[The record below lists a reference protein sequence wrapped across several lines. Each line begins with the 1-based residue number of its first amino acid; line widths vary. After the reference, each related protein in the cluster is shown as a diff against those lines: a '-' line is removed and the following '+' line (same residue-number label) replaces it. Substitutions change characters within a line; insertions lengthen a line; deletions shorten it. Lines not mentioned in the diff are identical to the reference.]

1 MEQLTT
7 LVIFGY
13 ISLCLIVITIGIVIN
28 FKVDH
33 NINIEEFKEKGKVI
47 QRILKNYCKVQ
58 CVAWP
63 VVLSL
68 FGSVAVVIRSPLII
82 NHPSLTITFL
92 HSAEFIIK
100 LTLIY
105 VGFNSFIIAFCRYIF
120 IIIVTHNGLESIK
133 SIRRIIVFASIT
145 APIMLAILNEVFVP
159 LAEYRIDLL
168 PHQVEMAKKQLFN
181 NSSGYEIR
189 NATLIV
195 GQSLIYNVIHDY
207 IPQTLLYPINRFL
220 LIVTLMALSN
230 IIEAG
235 LYIHIFY
242 YNKR

>member
-7 LVIFGY
+7 LSMFAY
-13 ISLCLIVITIGIVIN
+13 ISLCLIVIIIGILIN
-28 FKVDH
+28 LKVYHD
-33 NINIEEFKEKGKVI
+33 INIEEFKEKGKVI

-68 FGSVAVVIRSPLII
+68 FGAVAVVIRSNLIL
-82 NHPSLTITFL
+82 NHPSSTITFL
-92 HSAEFIIK
+92 HAAEFIIK

-120 IIIVTHNGLESIK
+120 IIIVTHNELESIK
-133 SIRRIIVFASIT
+133 RIRRVIVIASIT
-145 APIMLAILNEVFVP
+145 APIMLAILDEAFVP
-159 LAEYRIDLL
+159 LSKYGINLL
-168 PHQVEMAKKQLFN
+168 PHEVEMVKTQLFN

-207 IPQTLLYPINRFL
+207 IPQPLLYPINCFL
-220 LIVTLMALSN
+220 LIVTFLALSN

-235 LYIHIFY
+235 LYIHIFC

>member
-120 IIIVTHNGLESIK
+120 IIIVTHNELESIK
-133 SIRRIIVFASIT
+133 RIRRIIAFASIT

-181 NSSGYEIR
+181 NSGGYEIR

-207 IPQTLLYPINRFL
+207 IPQPLLYPINRFL

>member
-13 ISLCLIVITIGIVIN
+13 ISLCLIVTTIGIVIN

-33 NINIEEFKEKGKVI
+33 NITIEEFKEKGKVI

-68 FGSVAVVIRSPLII
+68 FGAVAVVIRSPLIL
-82 NHPSLTITFL
+82 NHPSSTITFL

-120 IIIVTHNGLESIK
+120 IIIVTHNELESIK
-133 SIRRIIVFASIT
+133 SIRRIIVFFSIT
-145 APIMLAILNEVFVP
+145 APIMLAILDEAFVP
-159 LAEYRIDLL
+159 LAEYRINLL
-168 PHQVEMAKKQLFN
+168 PPQVEMAKKQLFN

-195 GQSLIYNVIHDY
+195 GQSLIYNVVHDY

-220 LIVTLMALSN
+220 LMVTLMALSN

>member
-7 LVIFGY
+7 LSMFAY
-13 ISLCLIVITIGIVIN
+13 ISLCLIVIIIGILIN
-28 FKVDH
+28 FKVYHD
-33 NINIEEFKEKGKVI
+33 INIEEFKEKGKVI

-68 FGSVAVVIRSPLII
+68 FGAVAVVIRSNLIL
-82 NHPSLTITFL
+82 NHPSSTITFL
-92 HSAEFIIK
+92 HAAEFIIK

-120 IIIVTHNGLESIK
+120 IIIVTHNELESIK
-133 SIRRIIVFASIT
+133 RIRRIIVIASIV
-145 APIMLAILNEVFVP
+145 APIMLAILDEAFVP
-159 LAEYRIDLL
+159 LAEYRISLL
-168 PHQVEMAKKQLFN
+168 PHQVEMVKTQLFN
-181 NSSGYEIR
+181 NSGYEIR
-189 NATLIV
+189 NATMIV

-207 IPQTLLYPINRFL
+207 IPQPLLYPINCFL
-220 LIVTLMALSN
+220 LIVTFLALSN

-235 LYIHIFY
+235 LYIHIFC